1 MGDSSA
7 KKRKREHLEAEDQD
21 PHQQQKTRVVEDA
34 NNEAGD
40 DGYPRKKLPTKD
52 GKSRQEKSERRSLKK
67 HKRRTARTSP
77 AGEAGGDDLNPKP
90 QRAHKKHKSNNTEE
104 PDAGQV
110 VDKAGDERFKLPSK
124 QSAKGSKTPKL
135 LGEVHNST
143 AVTASA
149 IGKSSRVAHSTSQ
162 INQKNKSR
170 PKVAAGTQGLENEV
184 TPPDSAVTGANDSK
198 PQRFILFIG
207 NLPYSTTTAQIESHF
222 TKLAPTSIRHRTD
235 KVTGRSK
242 GFAFLEFAGYD
253 KMKTCLKLY
262 HHSIFDPEAAKD
274 KPDGERNDKKKK
286 QRRINVELTV
296 GGGGGRSEKRKE
308 KIKGKN
314 LKLEEERERRRI
326 KEQQDIE
333 EAKKKRTNPAT
344 DANATAQS
352 EKESNM
358 GDIHPSR
365 RSRVG

>member
-21 PHQQQKTRVVEDA
+21 PHQRQITRVVEDA
-34 NNEAGD
+34 NSEAGE
-40 DGYPRKKLPTKD
+40 DGHARKKRPTKD

-67 HKRRTARTSP
+67 HQKRNARTSP
-77 AGEAGGDDLNPKP
+77 AGEAGGDDLNPKS
-90 QRAHKKHKSNNTEE
+90 QRAHKKHKSNNTGA

-110 VDKAGDERFKLPSK
+110 ADKAGDERSQISSK
-124 QSAKGSKTPKL
+124 QSAKGSKTTTPL
-135 LGEVHNST
+135 SEVHNST
-143 AVTASA
+143 AATASA
-149 IGKSSRVAHSTSQ
+149 IGQSSRVAHSTSQ
-162 INQKNKSR
+162 ITRKNKSR
-170 PKVAAGTQGLENEV
+170 SKVASTQRLENEV
-184 TPPDSAVTGANDSK
+184 TPPDSAVTGATNSK

-207 NLPYSTTTAQIESHF
+207 NLPYSATTAQIESHF

-235 KVTGRSK
+235 KATGRSK

-296 GGGGGRSEKRKE
+296 GGGGGHSVKRKE

-326 KEQQDIE
+326 KEQQDVE

-344 DANATAQS
+344 DANATVHS